1 MDNSNISYIFA
12 QKYISVS
19 FPTLKTKYKNEI
31 DLIDKI
37 LRVYSIS
44 QDVPLRNF
52 ERLILVYYIRSG
64 YSKETKE
71 YIKEDTGKKEGDI
84 RVADV
89 HLREKGY
96 LMPSEKNLRMSKL
109 SPDMESIRTSFI
121 KNKKQIYVLAFQKH

>member
-1 MDNSNISYIFA
+1 M
-12 QKYISVS
+12 S

-37 LRVYSIS
+37 LCVYSIS
-44 QDVPLRNF
+44 QKVSLRNF

-71 YIKEDTGKKEGDI
+71 FIKEDTGKKDGDI

-96 LMPSEKNLRMSKL
+96 LMSSEKNLRMSKL

-121 KNKKQIYVLAFQKH
+121 KNKKQVYVLAFQKD

>member
-1 MDNSNISYIFA
+1 M
-12 QKYISVS
+12 S

-44 QDVPLRNF
+44 QEVSLRNF

-71 YIKEDTGKKEGDI
+71 FIKEDTGKKDGDI

-96 LMPSEKNLRMSKL
+96 LMSSEKNLRMSKL
-109 SPDMESIRTSFI
+109 SPDMESVRTSFI
-121 KNKKQIYVLAFQKH
+121 KNKKQIYVLAFQKD

>member
-1 MDNSNISYIFA
+1 M
-12 QKYISVS
+12 S
-19 FPTLKTKYKNEI
+19 FPTLNTKYKNEI

-44 QDVPLRNF
+44 QEVSLRNF

-71 YIKEDTGKKEGDI
+71 FIKEDTGKKDGDI

-96 LMPSEKNLRMSKL
+96 LMSSEKNLRMSKL

-121 KNKKQIYVLAFQKH
+121 KNKKQIYVLAFQKD

>member
-1 MDNSNISYIFA
+1 VN
-12 QKYISVS
+12 
-19 FPTLKTKYKNEI
+19 FPTLKNRYKNEI

-44 QDVPLRNF
+44 QEKPLRNF
-52 ERLILVYYIRSG
+52 ERLILIYYIRNG

-71 YIKEDTGKKEGDI
+71 FIKEDTGKKDGDI

-96 LMPSEKNLRMSKL
+96 LLTSDKNMRMSKL
-109 SPDMESIRTSFI
+109 SADMNSIRDSFI
-121 KNKKQIYVLAFQKH
+121 VNKKELYVLIFKKQG

>member
-1 MDNSNISYIFA
+1 
-12 QKYISVS
+12 VS

-44 QDVPLRNF
+44 QEVSLRNF

-71 YIKEDTGKKEGDI
+71 FIKEDTGKKDGDI

-96 LMPSEKNLRMSKL
+96 LMSSEKNLRMSKL
-109 SPDMESIRTSFI
+109 SPDMESVRTSFI
-121 KNKKQIYVLAFQKH
+121 KNKKQIYVLAFQKD

>member
-1 MDNSNISYIFA
+1 M
-12 QKYISVS
+12 S
-19 FPTLKTKYKNEI
+19 FPTLKTKYRNEI

-44 QDVPLRNF
+44 QEVSLRNF
-52 ERLILVYYIRSG
+52 ERLILVYYIRNG

-71 YIKEDTGKKEGDI
+71 FIKEDTGKKDGDI

-96 LMPSEKNLRMSKL
+96 LLSSEKNLRMSKL
-109 SPDMESIRTSFI
+109 SPDMESIRSSFI
-121 KNKKQIYVLAFQKH
+121 ANKKQIYVLAFQKV

>member
-1 MDNSNISYIFA
+1 
-12 QKYISVS
+12 VS

-44 QDVPLRNF
+44 QEVPLRNF

-64 YSKETKE
+64 YSKDTKE
-71 YIKEDTGKKEGDI
+71 YIKEDTGKKDGDI

-96 LMPSEKNLRMSKL
+96 LMSSEKNLRMSKL
-109 SPDMESIRTSFI
+109 SPDMESIRDSFI
-121 KNKKQIYVLAFQKH
+121 KNKKQIYVLAFQKP

>member
-1 MDNSNISYIFA
+1 M
-12 QKYISVS
+12 S

-44 QDVPLRNF
+44 QEVSLRNF

-71 YIKEDTGKKEGDI
+71 FIKEDTGKKDGDI

-96 LMPSEKNLRMSKL
+96 LMSSEKNLRMSKL

-121 KNKKQIYVLAFQKH
+121 KNKKQIYVLAFQKD

>member
-1 MDNSNISYIFA
+1 M
-12 QKYISVS
+12 S

-44 QDVPLRNF
+44 QEVSLRNF

-64 YSKETKE
+64 YSKDTKE
-71 YIKEDTGKKEGDI
+71 FIKEDTGKKDGDI

-96 LMPSEKNLRMSKL
+96 LRSSEKNLRMSKL
-109 SPDMESIRTSFI
+109 SPDMESVRESFI
-121 KNKKQIYVLAFQKH
+121 KNKKQIYVLAFKKS